1 MLSRLRKTSS
11 ERVASAYSLSD
22 RLTGFEADQSAA
34 LPDVRSTVEAR
45 IDPIMA
51 EFYRAVAA
59 DAHLGKILGGSK
71 GWQHLA
77 GAQKEHWRH
86 LLAGK
91 VDDALRE
98 RGKRI
103 GAAHVRVGLG
113 PNAYISSYSWLT
125 EAFVAEILAS
135 QPKLIAPVTALLRAV
150 FMDMSLALS
159 AFLDINESASRQ
171 QEAKGL
177 AETVEKEMRH
187 INRAVKGQADELARV
202 VADMAAAIGHVS
214 DGVQLVE
221 RSTDSSSSAISSVAS
236 ATEEMLASSQE
247 VGRQAENTS
256 ALVQQAVKRTD
267 EASRSIERLSA
278 ETARVAKAVELI
290 DGIAHQTNLLAL
302 NATIE
307 AARAGEAG
315 RGFAVVAAEVKQL
328 SQRTAE
334 ATKEITQ
341 VVAGIDE
348 ATRGAVSAM
357 REIGGAVRDIDTV
370 AGEVSQNAAMQIQSI
385 GEVARSAQSAAAG
398 VGELEHSVDLI
409 NNGSTHARDI
419 TGRVRSYTTRMVD
432 LVEHLESRLVVTLK
446 GFASL
451 DQRREDR
458 YPARIDCLME
468 AGGRSHRLRT
478 IEISRNGCLLPLMSP
493 EPAIGETVS
502 LDLTGVGRFK
512 SRVVGTHPLGFR
524 MEHVDVASDKALGA
538 AMDALIARVVGEQG
552 HMNEMLAKARDEV
565 AAGMEKAL
573 QRGEV
578 TLEALFDENHELIK
592 GTNPEQFRTRGLS
605 FLEKFL
611 PPILDRI
618 PSIDPSVIFC
628 IATDTNGWLPTHNP
642 DYRKPQGSDPA
653 WNAANCRNL
662 RIFEDR
668 TAIAAARNVSDEF
681 LVQTYERELGGGAR
695 VLMKDISTPVNVG
708 GRHWGT
714 IRIGLKFE

>member
-1 MLSRLRKTSS
+1 MLSRLRKASVERTASNFTLS
-11 ERVASAYSLSD
+11 ERLS
-22 RLTGFEADQSAA
+22 GFEADQLAA
-34 LPDVRSTVEAR
+34 LSQVRATIEAR
-45 IDPIMA
+45 IDPIME
-51 EFYRAVAA
+51 EFYGAVTS
-59 DAHLGKILGGSK
+59 DERLGKILSGSR

-86 LLAGK
+86 LLSGS
-91 VDDALRE
+91 VDNALHE

-113 PNAYISSYSWLT
+113 PGAYISSYSWLT
-125 EAFVAEILAS
+125 EAFVAELLAGN
-135 QPKLIAPVTALLRAV
+135 PKLIPPVTALLRAV

-159 AFLDINESASRQ
+159 AFLDINEGASRQ
-171 QEAKGL
+171 AEAKAL

-214 DGVQLVE
+214 DGVGLVE
-221 RSTDSSSSAISSVAS
+221 KSTDSSSAAISSVAS
-236 ATEEMLASSQE
+236 ATEEMLASSRE

-341 VVAGIDE
+341 VVSGIDE
-348 ATRGAVSAM
+348 ATQIAVTAM
-357 REIGGAVRDIDTV
+357 RDIGGAVRDIDTV
-370 AGEVSQNAAMQIQSI
+370 AGEVSQNASMQIQSI
-385 GEVARSAQSAAAG
+385 GEVAQSAQSAAAG

-409 NNGSTHARDI
+409 NTGSTHARDI
-419 TGRVRSYTTRMVD
+419 TGRVRTYTTRMVD
-432 LVEHLESRLVVTLK
+432 LVEHLESRLLVTLK

-451 DQRREDR
+451 DQRREAR
-458 YPARIDCLME
+458 YPARIDCSVE
-468 AGGRSHRLRT
+468 FGGRSQRIRT
-478 IEISRNGCLLPLMSP
+478 VEISRGGCLLPMLSP
-493 EPAIGETVS
+493 EPAVGETLT
-502 LDLTGVGRFK
+502 LDLAGVGRIK
-512 SRVVGTHPLGFR
+512 SKVVGTHPLGFR
-524 MEHVDVASDKALGA
+524 MEHAGIEDNSATAQ
-538 AMDALIARVVGEQG
+538 AMEKLIARIVDEQG
-552 HMNEMLAKARDEV
+552 YINSALAKVRDQV
-565 AAGMEKAL
+565 VDGMEKAL

-578 TLEALFDENHELIK
+578 TLDALMDENHELIK
-592 GTNPEQFRTRGLS
+592 GSNPEQFRTKSLP
-605 FLEKFL
+605 FLERFL
-611 PPILDRI
+611 PPILDRLLVT
-618 PSIDPSVIFC
+618 DPSVIFC

-642 DYRKPQGSDPA
+642 DFRKPQGDDPE
-653 WNAANCRNL
+653 WNAAHSRHL

-668 TAIAAARNVSDEF
+668 TAIAAARNVTDEF
-681 LVQTYERELGGGAR
+681 LVQTYEREMGGGKK
-695 VLMKDISTPVNVG
+695 VLIKDISTPVRVAG
-708 GRHWGT
+708 QHWGT
-714 IRIGLKFE
+714 IRVGVKFD